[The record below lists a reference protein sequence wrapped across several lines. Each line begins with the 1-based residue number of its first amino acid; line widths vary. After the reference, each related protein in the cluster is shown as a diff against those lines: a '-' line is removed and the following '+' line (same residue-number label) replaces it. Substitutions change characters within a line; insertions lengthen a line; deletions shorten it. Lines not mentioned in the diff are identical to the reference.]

1 MKRYKILVLATLMVV
16 FSVVGC
22 RSTVKATIDIAS
34 SKNFRC
40 EVYQSYN
47 DEAYTL
53 GENDAVYFFKQCFE
67 KKDNA
72 DKLKGN
78 QVGVGADYIKLYFVG
93 DCVDNAPIKD
103 GKADYSGFI
112 IFSNNVVRF
121 EYDNKSEYYQFEN
134 AFYNF
139 INNLLIFHKAKSTE
153 QNPCLFLYRLNVQ
166 LVIADW
172 GGGFRV
178 SF

>member
-1 MKRYKILVLATLMVV
+1 MKRYIILVLATLMVV

-40 EVYQSYN
+40 EVYQSYE
-47 DEAYTL
+47 DDTYTL
-53 GENDAVYFFKQCFE
+53 GENDAVYLFQQCFD

-72 DKLKGN
+72 ERLKGN
-78 QVGVGADYIKLYFVG
+78 QVGVSTDYIKLYFVG

-103 GKADYSGFI
+103 NKADYGGFV

-121 EYDNKSEYYQFEN
+121 EYDNKSEYYEFEN
-134 AFYNF
+134 GFYNF
-139 INNLLIFHKAKSTE
+139 INTYLLIFAE
-153 QNPCLFLYRLNVQ
+153 R
-166 LVIADW
+166 
-172 GGGFRV
+172 
-178 SF
+178 